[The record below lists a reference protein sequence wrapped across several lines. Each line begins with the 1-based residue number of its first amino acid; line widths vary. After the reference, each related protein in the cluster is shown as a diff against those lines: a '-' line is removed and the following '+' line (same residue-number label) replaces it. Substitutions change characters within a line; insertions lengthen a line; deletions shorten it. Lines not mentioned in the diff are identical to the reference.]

1 MRKYEIIFIVQP
13 DVEEED
19 LNKLITQMEGVVAG
33 AGGKIE
39 KTEKMGRRRLAYR
52 IGRHQEGSYVL
63 FILEGTGDTV
73 KELERRLG
81 VTDTVIKFLAVR
93 IDEEQ
98 KRAEKLKAQ
107 RAIREAKRP
116 KPKPAAPAGPAV
128 PTTSAAI
135 QQPEEQQQ
143 PQG

>member
-1 MRKYEIIFIVQP
+1 MRKYEIIFIVRP

-52 IGRHQEGSYVL
+52 VGRHQEGSYVL
-63 FILEGTGDTV
+63 FVFEGTGDTV

-81 VTDTVIKFLAVR
+81 VTDTIVKFLAVR

-107 RAIREAKRP
+107 RAKREAKRP
-116 KPKPAAPAGPAV
+116 KPKPAAPAGPA
-128 PTTSAAI
+128 AAPP
-135 QQPEEQQQ
+135 QPFEEQTQ